1 VAQRLPEPAQ
11 PAAEHHPRQEQ
22 QQQPEVEQPR
32 PVVAGLQGW
41 YVYGDLCSG
50 TIWGYDPTSTSV
62 PRVVVLA
69 NLPQLAA
76 VATGPDRELYAVS
89 NAGTVARFI
98 PA

>member
-1 VAQRLPEPAQ
+1 VYRGTLVPD
-11 PAAEHHPRQEQ
+11 
-22 QQQPEVEQPR
+22 
-32 PVVAGLQGW
+32 LQGW

-62 PRVVVLA
+62 PRVVPLA

-76 VATGPDRELYAVS
+76 IAAGPGDELYAVS
-89 NAGTVARFI
+89 HGGTVARVI